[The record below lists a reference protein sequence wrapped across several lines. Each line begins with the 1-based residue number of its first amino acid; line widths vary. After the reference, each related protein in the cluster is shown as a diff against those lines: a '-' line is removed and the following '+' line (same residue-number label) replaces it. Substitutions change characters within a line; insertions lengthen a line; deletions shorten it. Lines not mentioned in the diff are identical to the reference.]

1 MLGRGVCLTLSSP
14 QSLASFRRVEKQTYR
29 HCTETH
35 LVMSGQEQGQ
45 RQRRKLPKP
54 PLGANS
60 PNKLR
65 SDSSLVQPSTKPSN
79 NVTPIRTSSASNV
92 ADTNRQLLNF
102 SPPGTKPR
110 EFLGYTSPEPE
121 QASEWEDS
129 SVTVAVR
136 VRPFSER

>member
-1 MLGRGVCLTLSSP
+1 
-14 QSLASFRRVEKQTYR
+14 
-29 HCTETH
+29 
-35 LVMSGQEQGQ
+35 MSGQEQGQ
-45 RQRRKLPKP
+45 RQKRKLPKP

-60 PNKLR
+60 PNKPR
-65 SDSSLVQPSTKPSN
+65 SVSSLVQPSTEQST
-79 NVTPIRTSSASNV
+79 NVTPIRTSSSASSV

-121 QASEWEDS
+121 KVSEWEDS